1 MGPASN
7 WIARLPAA
15 WQGTIKV
22 GVKMHAILFLAADP
36 TDASRLRL
44 GQELREIQEKLQLAK
59 LRDLFS
65 LNQRMSVRPAD
76 LSQALLDLKPEVV
89 HFSGHGMST
98 GELCFEDETGK
109 THPIHPDAL
118 ADLFEQFSGHIK
130 CVLLNACYSEYQAK
144 AIVKHIDYVVGMN
157 KAIGDKAAIAFA
169 IGFYQALG
177 AGRAIEDA
185 FKLGCAQIKLQ
196 GISEN
201 LTPVLVKK
209 DNASVF
215 QVSATDTSGKSE
227 ESETV
232 LKPRKPS
239 NVFLHR
245 LKADAAQL
253 ESFTQ
258 QTPAIR
264 IIETEG
270 KPPTKYVFE
279 FRLQGITG
287 IDGNGKPIF
296 TEKHIVEMIV
306 HDDYPMSMPFV
317 QFYTPIFHP
326 NIWNGGKVCMGW
338 FEIPYQLP
346 DICVHLA
353 KMIDYQ
359 IYYLSSPANYKAA
372 DWARM
377 NPSLFP
383 LTHWSLTGSPT
394 SNDEPSITSLKVMDT
409 KRETI
414 KVDVV
419 ITRTGD
425 RYTVEVPL
433 DSLVRYT
440 QDKLIEALKLPHK
453 LENGWSIEYHLYN
466 KSTRRVLDDGLTFR
480 QNDVKD
486 GDTLSFHMETAAG

>member
-1 MGPASN
+1 
-7 WIARLPAA
+7 
-15 WQGTIKV
+15 
-22 GVKMHAILFLAADP
+22 MHSILFLAADP

-44 GQELREIQEKLQLAK
+44 GEELREIQEKLQLAK
-59 LRDLFS
+59 LRDLFT

-98 GELCFEDETGK
+98 GELCFEDEIGK

-118 ADLFEQFSGHIK
+118 ADLFEQFADHIK
-130 CVLLNACYSEYQAK
+130 CVMLNACYSEYQAK
-144 AIVKHIDYVVGMN
+144 AIVKHVDYVVGMN

-177 AGRAIEDA
+177 AGRSIEDA
-185 FKLGCAQIKLQ
+185 FKLGCVQIKLK
-196 GISEN
+196 GIAEN

-209 DNASVF
+209 DNASVY
-215 QVSATDTSGKSE
+215 QVNVSDKSE
-227 ESETV
+227 KPDETETS

-245 LKADAAQL
+245 LKADTAQL
-253 ESFTQ
+253 ASFAQ
-258 QTPAIR
+258 QTPAIQ

-270 KPPTKYVFE
+270 DPPTRFIFE
-279 FRLQGITG
+279 FRLKGITG
-287 IDGNGKPIF
+287 LDGNGKPIF
-296 TEKHIVEMIV
+296 AEKHTVEMIV

-326 NIWNGGKVCMGW
+326 NVWNGGKVCLGW
-338 FEIPYQLP
+338 FEIPYQLS
-346 DICVHLA
+346 DVCVHLA

-359 IYYLSSPANYKAA
+359 IYNSDSPADRKAA
-372 DWARM
+372 DWAKT
-377 NPSLFP
+377 NSSLFP
-383 LTHWSLTGSPT
+383 LAHWSLTGT
-394 SNDEPSITSLKVMDT
+394 ETLNNEPALTSLKMVDT

-419 ITRTGD
+419 ITRTGE

-433 DSLVRYT
+433 DSLVRYI
-440 QDKLIEALKLPHK
+440 QDELIKALKLPHK
-453 LENGWSIEYHLYN
+453 LENGWSITYRLYS
-466 KSTRRVLDDGLTFR
+466 KSAGKMLDDGLTFR
-480 QNDVKD
+480 QNDVKG
-486 GDTLSFHMETAAG
+486 GDTLSFHMETLAG